1 MTAAHRRDAVSHKA
15 SVHESVLQPAAWCR
29 HSISGRVEDRQDPG
43 GKGGSEGGVDFQDT
57 AVGMG
62 VAEEA
67 GVGQDAPAAK
77 VEAARGRAL

>member
-1 MTAAHRRDAVSHKA
+1 M
-15 SVHESVLQPAAWCR
+15 
-29 HSISGRVEDRQDPG
+29 
-43 GKGGSEGGVDFQDT
+43 DFQNT